1 MVWLSLRKHIKGEKY
16 YGSTTYTTK
25 RRKGQYLTLIER
37 GKEVVMKII
46 IS

>member
-1 MVWLSLRKHIKGEKY
+1 MAQQQYITKRIKG
-16 YGSTTYTTK
+16 
-25 RRKGQYLTLIER
+25 QHLTLIER

>member
-1 MVWLSLRKHIKGEKY
+1 MVQQQ
-16 YGSTTYTTK
+16 YTTK
-25 RRKGQYLTLIER
+25 RKKGKYLTLIER